1 MSTLGDAVLQQ
12 VVKKGFE
19 TATAAEVE
27 TILDDA
33 GILTSA
39 TAGVPVR
46 LRVAR
51 LHFSGT
57 KQLHPGADGVGD
69 GSGTSFAFDWDI
81 PDGVSGIGSGAN
93 LRGKSSV
100 LNVLQWA
107 LTGRCQLQEDVKS
120 WIDRVEVEWRIDDAR
135 IEVTFAATDMV
146 PVGEVVL
153 IEDTNGTTRRTPL
166 GAFGSEQDFEVLM
179 GKLMMDR
186 LRLDPIAMW
195 AATQET
201 SHRWPAYA
209 SALSV
214 QANKLDPLIG
224 NEGVLA
230 SRMLQMFAGT
240 SWATPGSQ
248 AATASRALA
257 FEAERAKEKATA
269 ATEVTAAARAAAEA
283 RVAAARAH
291 YESFSDTDPDVST
304 MLGLTAEVHDLAQKE
319 HQVELKLNTAK
330 TAAAQ
335 VQDQLKAEQVRQ
347 NGLMEDALARLFFN
361 SMEPTVCPRCTAAV
375 TEERKKAEPEE
386 HSCSVCSH
394 DLDLTALAGDVV
406 VATSVPAD
414 TKASLVEAAASAAT
428 EKAAADQEEEGD
440 VIDALLALQ
449 NAATKAEQAVALLQA
464 EYDTAV
470 QAREAATGKAR
481 AGADQ
486 IEAAKARQEAAMD
499 LARAEGNLEGMAEQA
514 PVDVPAGPDPLTVAV
529 VDAAHD
535 LLRKWLKEDQDPRL
549 DEISTEI
556 ATLARSFGS
565 DNLDS
570 VTLLGNCSMKVI
582 KGGVSANY
590 GTVTPGE
597 KLRLKLATTIALI
610 KYGYVQGIGR
620 HPGLLFID
628 SPAAEEIPEANLKT
642 MLQALHTVAADGG
655 IQILVATRHGNVL
668 NEVLPADHAIVAV
681 GNDPVW

>member
-1 MSTLGDAVLQQ
+1 MSTLGDAVLEQ
-12 VVKKGFE
+12 VVRKGFE
-19 TATAAEVE
+19 TATSAEVE
-27 TILDDA
+27 AILDDA

-57 KQLHPGADGVGD
+57 KQLHPDGEEGALG
-69 GSGTSFAFDWDI
+69 GTPFAFSWDI
-81 PDGVSGIGSGAN
+81 PAGVSGIGSGAN
-93 LRGKSSV
+93 LRGKTS
-100 LNVLQWA
+100 LLHVLQWA
-107 LTGRCQLQEDVKS
+107 LTGRCGLQEDVKS
-120 WIDRVEVEWRIDDAR
+120 WIDRVEVEWLIDDAR
-135 IEVTFAATDMV
+135 VEVTFAVTDMV
-146 PVGEVVL
+146 PAGEVVL
-153 IEDTNGTTRRTPL
+153 IEDHNGVSRRTPL
-166 GAFGSEQDFEVLM
+166 GTFGSEQDFEVLM

-195 AATQET
+195 AANQET

-224 NEGVLA
+224 SEGVLA

-248 AATASRALA
+248 AATASRSLA
-257 FEAERAKEKATA
+257 FEAELAKQKASA
-269 ATEVTAAARAAAEA
+269 ATGVTAAARAAAEA
-283 RVAAARAH
+283 RVAAARTH
-291 YESFSDTDPDVST
+291 FQSFSAGDPDVTT
-304 MLGLTAEVHDLAQKE
+304 MLGLTAAAHDLAQKA
-319 HQVELKLNTAK
+319 HHLELKLNTAK

-335 VQDQLKAEQVRQ
+335 VQDQLRSEQVRQ

-361 SMEPTVCPRCTAAV
+361 SMEPTVCPRCSAAV
-375 TEERKKAEPEE
+375 TEERRKAEPQQ

-406 VATSVPAD
+406 VAASVNAD
-414 TKASLVEAAASAAT
+414 TKASLMQSAASALT
-428 EKAAADQEEEGD
+428 EKAAVDQEEEGE

-449 NAATKAEQAVALLQA
+449 NAATKAGEVVAFLQS

-470 QAREAATGKAR
+470 QAREAATAKAT
-481 AGADQ
+481 ASADQ
-486 IEAAKARQEAAMD
+486 IEAAKARQRAAMD
-499 LARAEGNLEGMAEQA
+499 LARAEGNLEGIAEQV
-514 PVDVPAGPDPLTVAV
+514 PIDVPAGPDPLTVAV

-535 LLRKWLKEDQDPRL
+535 LLKKWLKEDQDPRL

-565 DNLDS
+565 DNLDT
-570 VTLLGNCSMKVI
+570 VALLGNCSMKVI
-582 KGGVSANY
+582 KGGFSANY
-590 GTVTPGE
+590 GTLTPGE
-597 KLRLKLATTIALI
+597 KLRLKLATNIALI

-628 SPAAEEIPEANLKT
+628 SPAAEEIPEGNLKT

-668 NEVLPADHAIVAV
+668 KEVLPAGHAIVAI
-681 GNDPVW
+681 GSDPVW